1 MGICN
6 TNAVLRPVPEANA
19 SNARNTIKRGGRPR
33 PVGVGGIDNKR
44 RYTGITN
51 RPRQPTNASGTQT
64 ENKRRLPSIQATT
77 QQRNSNGKAAVKPTG
92 NQRRHDTP
100 NR

>member
-64 ENKRRLPSIQATT
+64 ENKRKTNGVCPPFK
-77 QQRNSNGKAAVKPTG
+77 QRHSNGTATAKRP
-92 NQRRHDTP
+92 
-100 NR
+100 